1 MRKKVKLLN
10 FYNNKTEETK
20 MGKPKKQRKY
30 KVFTI
35 RRLKALV
42 KMAESQH
49 GVIIVGMES
58 AGHKFPGQLQL
69 TEKSYWEVME
79 FTND

>member
-1 MRKKVKLLN
+1 MKQ
-10 FYNNKTEETK
+10 
-20 MGKPKKQRKY
+20 PKKQRKY

-42 KMAESQH
+42 KMAEAQH
-49 GVIIVGMES
+49 GVTVIGMES
-58 AGHKFPGQLQL
+58 SGHKFPGQLQL
-69 TEKSYWEVME
+69 TEKSYREVIE